1 MVTQKVMCKFGCFL
15 SAAEEL
21 QSKTSKYCG
30 RSYGD
35 YGDNKIKFFRTKED
49 FNFPI
54 YHNYILT
61 SLASPLGGENYG

>member
-1 MVTQKVMCKFGCFL
+1 MYKFGCFL

-21 QSKTSKYCG
+21 RSKTSEYLG

-35 YGDNKIKFFRTKED
+35 YGDNKIIFFRIKED

-61 SLASPLGGENYG
+61 LLASPLGGENYG